1 MSNLLEGPT
10 DERCN
15 KLLVYDQYLLDGKS
29 YAVLIL
35 FVVCMLW
42 PQQHSDKK
50 EYFHN
55 TSNLYI
61 Q

>member
-1 MSNLLEGPT
+1 MSNLLAGPT

-15 KLLVYDQYLLDGKS
+15 KLLVYDRYLLDGES

-35 FVVCMLW
+35 FMVWMLW
-42 PQQHSDKK
+42 PEQHSDKK
-50 EYFHN
+50 EC
-55 TSNLYI
+55 SCKIPNLYI